1 MPVLSQMNIR
11 DFDPD
16 DFDLEGPHPFHAII
30 DGTDEHEPIAL
41 KRMLDFP
48 IHAKCLELLRRQMT
62 VRFDQ
67 HFIWRLWE
75 VCRSM
80 PFHEDTK
87 LLDWDHL
94 YGEIEFP
101 LDEEYLLGNSPWR
114 DGIVPRRIDIFTSS
128 NPITYATARAA
139 QCIKRNWSTST
150 PTDEPGYIL
159 HSPILATRPRATRR
173 IIRRD
178 CFANKFNL
186 DTLLMIAQHLSLR
199 DLMNACVA
207 SPVFSQVLDFQSF
220 WRTRFQRGG
229 ERHWFFEVR
238 RLSLPDEHFMDW
250 RQLFVNTRRSALTPC
265 LLNRRRIWSLI
276 PNILEATS
284 VSWEGHSMRPT
295 DWISDDSNS

>member
-1 MPVLSQMNIR
+1 MNIR
-11 DFDPD
+11 TFDPD
-16 DFDLEGPHPFHAII
+16 EFGPEEPHPFDAII
-30 DGTDEHEPIAL
+30 DGINGPEFTPL

-48 IHAKCLELLRRQMT
+48 IHAKCLELLRRQVT

-101 LDEEYLLGNSPWR
+101 LDEAYIEPNSPWG
-114 DGIVPRRIDIFTSS
+114 DGIVPRRIDSFTTP
-128 NPITYATARAA
+128 NPMAFATARAA
-139 QCIKRNWSTST
+139 QSIKRSRTTSA
-150 PTDEPGYIL
+150 PNDELEYSLNG
-159 HSPILATRPRATRR
+159 PILPTRSRATGRL
-173 IIRRD
+173 IRGD
-178 CFANKFNL
+178 YFAGCFSL
-186 DTLLMIAQHLSLR
+186 DILLMIAQHLPLR
-199 DLMNACVA
+199 DLMSVCLA
-207 SPVFSQVLDFQSF
+207 SPAFGQVLDFQSF

-238 RLSLPDEHFMDW
+238 RLCLPDGHFMDW
-250 RQLFVNTRRSALTPC
+250 RELFENTRTNALSPC
-265 LLNRRRIWSLI
+265 LLNRRRIWNLI

-284 VSWEGHSMRPT
+284 VSWEGRSMKPT